1 MACSVT
7 RRINVLPSCFAPEI
21 VMEINVPVGQ
31 DAEEYID
38 ELLDSLLREEF
49 RWNCDWDFVD

>member
-1 MACSVT
+1 MTHSVT

-21 VMEINVPVGQ
+21 VMEINVPVDR

-38 ELLDSLLREEF
+38 ELLDGLLRDEF

>member
-1 MACSVT
+1 
-7 RRINVLPSCFAPEI
+7 
-21 VMEINVPVGQ
+21 MEINVPVGR